1 MTINKNIKPFGKG
14 FVSESGSIDNPTLA
28 SMLRGYKS
36 RVAGGYR
43 ALTKE
48 DIKTAISPGK
58 YLVSPK
64 VDGELWFLVM
74 EGKDCWLGNPNGR
87 IISGDIPL
95 LKEATTLLNRFHDR
109 TVLAGEFFA
118 VGKKDRARVGD
129 LRSAM
134 GGGNKA
140 DVDRLGFKVFDILE
154 GGDKKRQVP
163 FVNYAEKFITIKS
176 LFEGGKRIQSI
187 RTDTVGSPG
196 EIESLFEE
204 LVESDKAEG
213 LVVRDQGTRI
223 YKIKPSFS
231 IDMVILGYTEKTGD
245 PLQVRSILLGLMR
258 DDGQYQVVSGCGNLK
273 TEEERKS
280 LMKNIKPLCVDS
292 TFRQASGSGELYH
305 FIRPEIIV
313 EIKVTDIQVENSSG
327 DSIKS
332 MVIKF
337 EENTWEPICLQP
349 SASLIHPVL
358 ESIRIDKEVNK
369 TDIRFSQL
377 RERVAIQGQEQ
388 KVQSIDLPASEI
400 IRREVWSKLTKE
412 KKAIQKLVIWKT
424 NKEKEGQGFPAFV
437 IHWTDYSPNRKDPL
451 KREVRI
457 SPEKKNA
464 FQIAEKMI
472 EENIKKGWEKF

>member
-95 LKEATTLLNRFHDR
+95 LKEATTLSNRFHDR
-109 TVLAGEFFA
+109 TVLAGELFA

>member
-95 LKEATTLLNRFHDR
+95 LKEATTLSNRFHDR